1 MMTISGTLPIQS
13 QTVSV
18 AMESL
23 PQKQASAFKL
33 PVSSDWY
40 PGLRMRN
47 LSYSSTG
54 RRWIP
59 PPQSCR
65 GAAVC
70 PTHTTSDELA
80 MRREGQI

>member
-59 PPQSCR
+59 PPPK
-65 GAAVC
+65 AAEEQLFAQLTPPVM
-70 PTHTTSDELA
+70 SLL
-80 MRREGQI
+80 